1 MKFVTIDDIYDDV
14 VSVKE
19 SDIDEANDYV
29 AGIGVRLGVAE
40 GDFVRPARYIT
51 RRLASVYALYLASLR
66 AVGTDGSVIF
76 NGQENVDIYAQKLKY
91 FRAEVE
97 RIETKLTASD
107 FAQEKTAGRTIE
119 LGRG

>member
-14 VSVKE
+14 ISVKE
-19 SDIDEANDYV
+19 SDIDEANEYV
-29 AGIGVRLGVAE
+29 TGIGTRLGVAE
-40 GDFVRPARYIT
+40 GDFVHPARYIA

-97 RIETKLTASD
+97 RIEARLTASD